1 MVCYDIHKLDT
12 EALFKGYVIR
22 MPHVYILK
30 GNAMFLTSQM
40 EPLHSICKGYVMG
53 FLCPKIKMVNNIVST

>member
-1 MVCYDIHKLDT
+1 MVGYDIHK

-30 GNAMFLTSQM
+30 GNAMFYLVKWN
-40 EPLHSICKGYVMG
+40 LYVAYVKAMLWG
-53 FLCPKIKMVNNIVST
+53 FCVQK

>member
-12 EALFKGYVIR
+12 EALFRGYVIR

-30 GNAMFLTSQM
+30 GNATFYLV
-40 EPLHSICKGYVMG
+40 KYVKAMLWG
-53 FLCPKIKMVNNIVST
+53 FCVQN

>member
-1 MVCYDIHKLDT
+1 MVCHDIHKLDT

-30 GNAMFLTSQM
+30 GNAMF
-40 EPLHSICKGYVMG
+40 
-53 FLCPKIKMVNNIVST
+53 

>member
-30 GNAMFLTSQM
+30 GNAMFYLVKWN
-40 EPLHSICKGYVMG
+40 LYVAYVKAMLWG
-53 FLCPKIKMVNNIVST
+53 FCVQK

>member
-1 MVCYDIHKLDT
+1 MLCYDIHKLDT

-30 GNAMFLTSQM
+30 GNAMFYLVKWN
-40 EPLHSICKGYVMG
+40 LYVAMLWG
-53 FLCPKIKMVNNIVST
+53 FCVQK